1 MVFDLD
7 VATTKI
13 YILRIPFGNPIW
25 ESHLGVYTHLQN
37 NKMFKYS
44 YMTFDQCVKENNEL
58 QRKLNLEV
66 DEKESERMCRVM
78 YILFFQ

>member
-1 MVFDLD
+1 
-7 VATTKI
+7 
-13 YILRIPFGNPIW
+13 
-25 ESHLGVYTHLQN
+25 
-37 NKMFKYS
+37 
-44 YMTFDQCVKENNEL
+44 MTFDQCVKENNEL

>member
-1 MVFDLD
+1 
-7 VATTKI
+7 
-13 YILRIPFGNPIW
+13 
-25 ESHLGVYTHLQN
+25 
-37 NKMFKYS
+37 MFKYS
-44 YMTFDQCVKENNEL
+44 YLTFDQCVKENNEL

>member
-1 MVFDLD
+1 MVCGVRFGCRYN
-7 VATTKI
+7 KNI
-13 YILRIPFGNPIW
+13 YIENPIW